1 MKNKYEIKGTTLHLT
16 DLRATLHIEGDTS
29 LITITFNKEL
39 LEMYAEDYIKEHF
52 EISSENKKSDHKN
65 IRLPEFLNDSTQRVI
80 MNAIKSGKVILV
92 SGMPGPTG
100 KTTLVEML
108 REQGVTAF
116 EKWECEELFL
126 SGFTNERW

>member
-1 MKNKYEIKGTTLHLT
+1 MKNKYEIEGATLHLT

-39 LEMYAEDYIKEHF
+39 LEVYAEDYIKERF

-65 IRLPEFLNDSTQRVI
+65 IRLPEYLTSEQKSLI
-80 MNAIKSGKVILV
+80 LNAIKSDIPILV
-92 SGMPGPTG
+92 SGVSGPTG

-116 EKWECEELFL
+116 EKWECQEINL
-126 SGFTNERW
+126 SEFFN

>member
-1 MKNKYEIKGTTLHLT
+1 MKNKYEIKGTSLALT
-16 DLRATLHIEGDTS
+16 DLRATLLIEGPTS
-29 LITITFNKEL
+29 FSSITFDKEIL
-39 LEMYAEDYIKEHF
+39 DMYAEDYIKEHF

-108 REQGVTAF
+108 RKQGVTAF

>member
-1 MKNKYEIKGTTLHLT
+1 MQKKFENKGTTLIVG
-16 DLRATLHIEGDTS
+16 DLAATLFFDGPLS
-29 LITITFNKEL
+29 LSMVTFDKEL

-52 EISSENKKSDHKN
+52 EISTENKKSDHKN
-65 IRLPEFLNDSTQRVI
+65 IRLPEFLKDSTQIEI

-116 EKWECEELFL
+116 EKWECKELFL